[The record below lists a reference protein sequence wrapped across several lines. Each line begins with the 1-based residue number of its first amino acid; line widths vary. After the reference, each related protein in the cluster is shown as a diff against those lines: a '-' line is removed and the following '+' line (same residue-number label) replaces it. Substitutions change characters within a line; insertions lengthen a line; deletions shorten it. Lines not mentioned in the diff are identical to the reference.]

1 MAHPWLTSRRQILDN
16 NYRLPPEGT
25 AEVDAL
31 FSKMEQLAMQCGDQ
45 ATFEQQ
51 MASSPL
57 AQEYNNLM
65 AKYSQYYVIQGQTTT
80 EHLSTMKKEAAKS
93 AAKEAVKSGIEREL
107 HIAAVQA
114 MPEPLRELKFGGLR
128 VVPIIGPIIQWIGN
142 IKWIYRL
149 FGGGRKDDMSGQA
162 PTQIQ

>member
-31 FSKMEQLAMQCGDQ
+31 FSKMEQLAIQCGDQ

-149 FGGGRKDDMSGQA
+149 LGGGRNDDMSGQD

>member
-51 MASSPL
+51 MATSPL
-57 AQEYNNLM
+57 SQEYNNLM
-65 AKYSQYYVIQGQTTT
+65 AKYSKYYLVNGQTTD
-80 EHLSTMKKEAAKS
+80 ENLSDMKKQAAAS
-93 AAKEAVKSGIEREL
+93 AAKEAVKSGVEREL
-107 HIAAVQA
+107 HIAAVRA

-128 VVPIIGPIIQWIGN
+128 VVPVIGPIIQWIGN
-142 IKWIYRL
+142 IRWIYRL
-149 FGGGRKDDMSGQA
+149 FGGGRKDDMSGQD